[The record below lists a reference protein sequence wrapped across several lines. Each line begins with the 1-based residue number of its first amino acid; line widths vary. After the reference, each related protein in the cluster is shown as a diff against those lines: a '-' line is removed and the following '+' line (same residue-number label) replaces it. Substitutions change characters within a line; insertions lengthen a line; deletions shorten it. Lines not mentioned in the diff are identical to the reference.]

1 MSASYAAPV
10 TAHRPLYARH
20 PTNISRSTINVPSP
34 DQIPASPQPYASDNQ
49 TSGKKPTNALATVAV
64 RMNAASPAPSSTPST
79 AKTIPAK
86 GNWTTMNHHGTPIA
100 ASTDRSSVNSPGS
113 TEEPSPNAAAK
124 IPAANSEN
132 AVTRHATALACPAS
146 PAPNAA
152 PPQGQNPE
160 TPTPTAAVQPPP
172 VLKEGDDCPDSTLA
186 VKGLT
191 NAPQYYVGD
200 QPKFTMVVT
209 NIGLVSCKRDV
220 GAAVL
225 AAYVYSLDNKRL
237 WSNLDCAPSN
247 ETLVK
252 TFSPGEQVTT
262 AVTWTGMGSAP
273 RCPLPRPAIG
283 PGTYNLVVQLGNLR
297 SLPVPFILN
306 QPPPPPGPVP
316 APGPAQAPPPES
328 PAQGG

>member
-1 MSASYAAPV
+1 VTWPYGVNVLDLEPRGPLPTEIYWRRRGLALGIAVVVIGIAAAIIVAFVSTSAGAKPAQAQKPAA
-10 TAHRPLYARH
+10 AQGH
-20 PTNISRSTINVPSP
+20 PDAPP
-34 DQIPASPQPYASDNQ
+34 PQAPPASPGPEGN
-49 TSGKKPTNALATVAV
+49 PT
-64 RMNAASPAPSSTPST
+64 PP
-79 AKTIPAK
+79 
-86 GNWTTMNHHGTPIA
+86 
-100 ASTDRSSVNSPGS
+100 
-113 TEEPSPNAAAK
+113 
-124 IPAANSEN
+124 
-132 AVTRHATALACPAS
+132 
-146 PAPNAA
+146 

-160 TPTPTAAVQPPP
+160 SVTPTAAVQPPP

-191 NAPQYYVGD
+191 NAPQYFIGD
-200 QPKFTMVVT
+200 QPKFTMIVT

-252 TFSPGEQVTT
+252 AFTPGEQVTT

-273 RCPLPRPAIG
+273 HCPLPRPAIG

-297 SLPVPFILN
+297 SQPVPFILN
-306 QPPPPPGPVP
+306 QPPPPPGPLP
-316 APGPAQAPPPES
+316 APGPGGPAVAPPPEA
-328 PAQGG
+328 PPVAPVPGAGG